1 MRERAP
7 KGGPYPHMT
16 EIPVAAAVLVVCF
29 AMIVV
34 QEAVHGFHD
43 CANAIAPAVCA
54 RALTPRF
61 AIPLAAICNF
71 LGVVIGGTAI
81 TFELIYLLPTGMVAG
96 IDNRN
101 EVVFLLAL
109 VATIVMWNLGT
120 WWLGLPNATT
130 HSYVGAILGTATA
143 YASIYHTRA
152 EGVVYWDQGAA
163 IMTSLFLAPVIAFV
177 IAAALTLVLRKLIA
191 APKTAGWEPD
201 RPPWHIRST
210 LITGSAA
217 VSFMHGSND
226 GQKSIALMMLVL
238 IGIAPDEFGFDRHP
252 GSAEIAGLHRAMVTI
267 SGIGERYGHVLEVA
281 AYARTLKQSAD
292 VVTLLEQGPA
302 ITELPRSDQV
312 RFRSA
317 VLDVQRAVNAVI
329 TAGSDEGVLADADR
343 HALRE
348 ARKALDHYI
357 EAVPLW
363 VTLISALAFG
373 LGGAIGYRRIVE
385 TIGAKI
391 GRQPLNATQGTA
403 AQVTAVACIALA
415 DAIAEPVSTTHVVSS
430 GVAGSMVASGAGVR
444 FGMARNIVVAWLATL
459 PATMAI
465 AYVLSLAAHRVLA

>member
-1 MRERAP
+1 
-7 KGGPYPHMT
+7 MT
-16 EIPVAAAVLVVCF
+16 EIPVAAAVLVACF
-29 AMIVV
+29 ALIVV

-43 CANAIAPAVCA
+43 CANAIAPAVYTG
-54 RALTPRF
+54 ALAPRF
-61 AIPLAAICNF
+61 AIPLAALCNF
-71 LGVVIGGTAI
+71 LGVVAGGTAI

-109 VATIVMWNLGT
+109 VATIVTWNVGT
-120 WWLGLPNATT
+120 WWLGIPNATT

-143 YASIYHTRA
+143 YAAVYHTRA
-152 EGVVYWDQGAA
+152 EGVAYWDEGAA

-177 IAAALTLVLRKLIA
+177 IAAALMLVLRKLA
-191 APKTAGWEPD
+191 PAPPKTAGWEPE

-238 IGIAPDEFGFDRHP
+238 IGIAPEQYGFDRHP
-252 GSAEIAGLHRAMVTI
+252 DSAEVAALRGAMATI
-267 SGIGERYGHVLEVA
+267 SGIGERYGHILDVA

-292 VVTLLEQGPA
+292 VVALLEQGPA
-302 ITELPRSDQV
+302 ITELPRSEQV

-317 VLDVQRAVNAVI
+317 VLDVQRAVNTVI
-329 TAGSDEGVLADADR
+329 TAGTDEGVLADADR

-348 ARKALDHYI
+348 ARRALDHYI
-357 EAVPLW
+357 EVVPPW

-373 LGGAIGYRRIVE
+373 MGGAIGYRRIVD

-391 GRQPLNATQGTA
+391 GKEPMNATQGTA
-403 AQVTAVACIALA
+403 AQVTAVAC
-415 DAIAEPVSTTHVVSS
+415 
-430 GVAGSMVASGAGVR
+430 
-444 FGMARNIVVAWLATL
+444 
-459 PATMAI
+459 
-465 AYVLSLAAHRVLA
+465 